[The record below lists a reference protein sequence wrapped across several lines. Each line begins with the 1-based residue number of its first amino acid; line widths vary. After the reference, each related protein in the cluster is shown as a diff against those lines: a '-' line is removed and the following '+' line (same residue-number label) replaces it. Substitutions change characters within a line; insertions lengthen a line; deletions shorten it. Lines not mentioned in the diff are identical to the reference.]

1 MDIINIKQLATEIRT
16 VEVSGEVYFPGVYPI
31 SKNETLSQIIKR
43 AGGFTNDASAM
54 AASFTRESIREA
66 ELKRIGQAQA
76 ELRRS
81 LILSSQK
88 QGFGEQAG
96 DEGANSNFHMG
107 VTYNEGGVTVSGNYV
122 MNKGVSTVNDSLG
135 EDKKML
141 IGAKYKMD
149 NISIAGHYMK
159 GEANNTTTGAQAV
172 DNEGYELNVTFAF

>member
-1 MDIINIKQLATEIRT
+1 MTLLDAINAAGGLKESSYSSEIEIIRNNKRGKEYDSRNLSFDSRNKNSLNQAVEAMDIINIKQLATEIRT

-43 AGGFTNDASAM
+43 AGGFTNDASAI

-88 QGFGEQAG
+88 QGFGEQACLLYTSPSPRDRG
-96 DEGANSNFHMG
+96 
-107 VTYNEGGVTVSGNYV
+107 
-122 MNKGVSTVNDSLG
+122 
-135 EDKKML
+135 
-141 IGAKYKMD
+141 
-149 NISIAGHYMK
+149 
-159 GEANNTTTGAQAV
+159 
-172 DNEGYELNVTFAF
+172 